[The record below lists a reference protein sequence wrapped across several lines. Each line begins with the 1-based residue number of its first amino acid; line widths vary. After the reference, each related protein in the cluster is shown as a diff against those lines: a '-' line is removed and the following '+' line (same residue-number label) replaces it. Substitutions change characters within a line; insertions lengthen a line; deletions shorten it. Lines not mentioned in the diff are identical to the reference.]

1 MTPEIVNDFLTA
13 YIRSLSEETRSEA
26 KGPRHGFD
34 HVIYEMALAD
44 NLIPIR
50 LPFLR
55 QGDGEL
61 AKPKKEPEHGVD
73 VSFISRDGKVF
84 TVFVLKDEVLNY
96 RNWTEARFDYDL
108 RRARDQDLTVP
119 ELNSVTEVRVV
130 LAYNKDETEEG
141 IESFDRF
148 VSASGTKIGDHA
160 SLRFERWNLTTIT
173 EKVRDKLL
181 SPSLLPESFFRRF
194 TYICWQVG
202 DFNHGS
208 PQWQEVLLPDWRE
221 FLAAVLTPPVS
232 ERSVRLVSV
241 ALIILRSYGKQKV
254 TGGQDSSFETGWI
267 DLLEWA
273 VLALWNAARETEDT
287 SVRNAVF
294 EVWLKSYI
302 VELERFYSSHIELLA
317 TEHSIEVSGG
327 MLQEGASTYIAHWHL
342 GRLGVLGMA
351 AGEFVQG
358 MEDEDAKQAGQIVH
372 RTADWIVR
380 FLNANPSCTRPL
392 LDIHHI
398 EIFLVWRSLVQCGRW
413 NDALNWFHTLFE
425 RLLYRRLGKAGCR
438 LIDYANSWESLLE
451 FLATD
456 EVPYAGFGKSS
467 YLLLM
472 LMELCLGAPEQQG
485 EGLADV
491 MHRQLIYAENGEG
504 GKLPFKEQVHLMGW
518 IPPADWRDRILAGRV
533 NDGVSLPAYFSL
545 DADETIFPSALR
557 RFIENSRKESSEVL
571 LPATPPS
578 ALVLACQKHLSPL
591 PSEFWRGPL
600 FGSLKSQGESSPT
613 SSG

>member
-1 MTPEIVNDFLTA
+1 MTPEAINDFLTA
-13 YIRSLSEETRSEA
+13 YIRSLSEETRSEI

-34 HVIYEMALAD
+34 HIIYEIAQAE

-55 QGDGEL
+55 QGEGEL

-73 VSFISRDGKVF
+73 AAFISRDGKVF
-84 TVFVLKDEVLNY
+84 TVFVLKDEVLSY
-96 RNWTEARFDYDL
+96 RNWTEERFDYDL
-108 RRARDQDLTVP
+108 RRARDQDLTVS
-119 ELNSVTEVRVV
+119 ELESVTQVRIV
-130 LAYNKDETEEG
+130 LAYNKDDTEEG
-141 IESFDRF
+141 VESFDRF

-160 SLRFERWNLTTIT
+160 SLRFERWNLTAIT
-173 EKVRDKLL
+173 ERVREKLL
-181 SPSLLPESFFRRF
+181 SPSLLPESFFRHF
-194 TYICWQVG
+194 TYLCWQVG
-202 DFNHGS
+202 DFIHGS

-221 FLAAVLTPPVS
+221 FLTSVLAPPVS

-241 ALIILRSYGKQKV
+241 ALIILRSHGRQKS
-254 TGGQDSSFETGWI
+254 TDELDPSFETGWI

-273 VLALWNAARETEDT
+273 VLALWNAARETQDA

-302 VELERFYSSHIELLA
+302 VELERYYSSNIELLA

-342 GRLGVLGMA
+342 GRLGILAMA
-351 AGEFVQG
+351 AGEFIQG
-358 MEDEDAKQAGQIVH
+358 MQNEAAEQTGQIVH

-380 FLNANPSCTRPL
+380 LLNANPSCTRPL

-413 NDALNWFHTLFE
+413 NDALNWFHSLFE
-425 RLLYRRLGKAGCR
+425 KLLYRRLGKAGCR
-438 LIDYANSWESLLE
+438 VIDYGNSWEGLFE

-472 LMELCLGAPEQQG
+472 LMELCLGAPDQQG
-485 EGLADV
+485 ESLADV
-491 MHRQLIYAENGEG
+491 MHRQLIHAENGER

-533 NDGVSLPAYFSL
+533 DEGVSLPAYFSL
-545 DADETIFPSALR
+545 DADETAFPAALR
-557 RFIENSRKESSEVL
+557 RFIENSRKESSQVL

-578 ALVLACQKHLSPL
+578 ALVLACQKHVSAL

-600 FGSLKSQGESSPT
+600 FGAVGAQGGSTPSS
-613 SSG
+613 SA